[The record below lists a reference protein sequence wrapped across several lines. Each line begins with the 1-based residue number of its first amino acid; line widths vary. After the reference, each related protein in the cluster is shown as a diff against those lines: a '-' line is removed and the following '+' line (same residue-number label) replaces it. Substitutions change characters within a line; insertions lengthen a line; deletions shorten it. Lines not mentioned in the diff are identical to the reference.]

1 MQIHSTILSR
11 ERNTSVIHE
20 TQPLR
25 EMCESYRQSLDSW
38 FARWKEI
45 LTSTSPSSPTPPTT
59 PQSHALQA
67 ILLSWGSL
75 HYHHGMSLI
84 TTLWPTPGGDPS
96 TICGGVSKA
105 GLQLVRH
112 QQLFANLTC
121 EATSL
126 GEGDVVVF
134 PCEWTM
140 AHLVLQVGL
149 RAMGEED
156 KSVVGEKNQDPSLT
170 HCFSL
175 LLLLDADGSK
185 LLRGL
190 SHILERPSERAQL

>member
-1 MQIHSTILSR
+1 MQVHSTILSR

-20 TQPLR
+20 AQHLR
-25 EMCESYRQSLDSW
+25 EMCETYRQSLDSW

-45 LTSTSPSSPTPPTT
+45 TTSISSSCSIPSSIPW
-59 PQSHALQA
+59 SHALQEN
-67 ILLSWGSL
+67 LLSWGSL

-96 TICGGVSKA
+96 TICGGVSNA

-112 QQLFANLTC
+112 QQLFASLTC
-121 EATSL
+121 EGTSS

-149 RAMGEED
+149 RAIGEKDE
-156 KSVVGEKNQDPSLT
+156 SVVGGKNQDPSPG
-170 HCFSL
+170 HCFPL
-175 LLLLDADGSK
+175 LLLLEADDSK

-190 SHILERPSERAQL
+190 SQVFERLSANAP